1 MVVNVSIV
9 KSLRYIYLH
18 RANWHPNLHFL
29 KEKNT
34 RKKKQNLNKHKI
46 EFKPLIMCNT
56 KLHLLGKLSTPNQ
69 SLLVSVN
76 FLPYS
81 SGINQD
87 ETHIVDLRSFI
98 GTFYH

>member
-1 MVVNVSIV
+1 MVANVSIV
-9 KSLRYIYLH
+9 KYLRYIYLH
-18 RANWHPNLHFL
+18 RANWHLYLHFL

-34 RKKKQNLNKHKI
+34 RKKKQNLNLNKHKI

-69 SLLVSVN
+69 SQSLLVSVN

-81 SGINQD
+81 FGSYKP
-87 ETHIVDLRSFI
+87 R
-98 GTFYH
+98 